1 MLFMNDEFYMKLA
14 IDTAWRYQ
22 LLTYPNPAVGAVV
35 VCRGQIV
42 AVEAHR
48 KAGTSHAEVLAL
60 VSAYERLSGQRVDFD
75 PMDAV
80 VAHDFLRAL
89 PQNFFSRC
97 TIYVTLE
104 PCSHSG
110 KTPSCA
116 DLLVTLQLERVVI
129 ALADPIAGHGGG
141 AARLENVTMGV
152 LEEAARD
159 LIAPFLV
166 WQERA
171 FVLFKI
177 AQTLNGR
184 IGGGYLSSHASLEH
198 VHAIR
203 SVANRLIIGG
213 HTVRTDRP
221 TLDSRFVLDGQAP
234 DVTIFS
240 HRDDF
245 DRSIPLFG
253 VPGRHVAV
261 SSALECL
268 DKPSLVLVE
277 GGGGML
283 EAMHG
288 HIDWMLSYLTPKLS
302 DNEITYN
309 TPSTLRFLHA
319 ETIDVDMMIW
329 SQYRGD

>member
-1 MLFMNDEFYMKLA
+1 
-14 IDTAWRYQ
+14 
-22 LLTYPNPAVGAVV
+22 
-35 VCRGQIV
+35 
-42 AVEAHR
+42 
-48 KAGTSHAEVLAL
+48 
-60 VSAYERLSGQRVDFD
+60 
-75 PMDAV
+75 
-80 VAHDFLRAL
+80 VAHDFLRGL
-89 PQNFFSRC
+89 PEGFFGRC

-116 DLLVTLQLERVVI
+116 DLLSVLRLERVVI
-129 ALADPIAGHGGG
+129 ALPDPIAGHGGG
-141 AARLENVTMGV
+141 AERLANVTMGV
-152 LEEAARD
+152 LEDATRD

-184 IGGGYLSSHASLEH
+184 IGGGYLSSRASLEH
-198 VHAIR
+198 VHTIR
-203 SVANRLIIGG
+203 NVADCLIIGG
-213 HTVRTDRP
+213 NTVRTDRP
-221 TLDSRFVLDGQAP
+221 TLDSRFVSDGQAP

-240 HRDDF
+240 RQDDF
-245 DRSIPLFG
+245 DRSIPLFD
-253 VPGRHVAV
+253 VPGRHVEV
-261 SSALECL
+261 NSSLECL

-288 HIDWMLSYLTPKLS
+288 HIDWMLTYLTPKLS

-309 TPSTLRFLHA
+309 TPSTLRFLHT

-329 SQYRGD
+329 SRYRGD

>member
-1 MLFMNDEFYMKLA
+1 MTDEFYMQLA
-14 IDTAWRYQ
+14 IDKAWQYQ

-35 VCRGQIV
+35 VCDGRIV
-42 AVEAHR
+42 ASEAHR

-60 VSAYERLSGQRVDFD
+60 VSAYEWLSGERVDFD
-75 PMDAV
+75 PMDALA
-80 VAHDFLRAL
+80 AHDFLRGL
-89 PQNFFSRC
+89 SEGFFGRC

-116 DLLVTLQLERVVI
+116 DLLVTLRLERVVI
-129 ALADPIAGHGGG
+129 ALPDPIAGHGGG
-141 AARLENVTMGV
+141 AERLENVTMGV
-152 LEEAARD
+152 MEDAARD
-159 LIAPFLV
+159 LIAPFLI

-171 FVLFKI
+171 FVVFKI

-198 VHAIR
+198 VHKIR
-203 SVANRLIIGG
+203 SVADRLIIGG
-213 HTVRTDRP
+213 NTVRTDRP
-221 TLDSRFVLDGQAP
+221 TLDSRFVSDGRAP

-240 HRDDF
+240 RQDDF
-245 DRSIPLFG
+245 ERSIPLFD
-253 VPGRHVAV
+253 VPKRRVEVCSTIKG
-261 SSALECL
+261 LN
-268 DKPSLVLVE
+268 KPSLVLIE

-283 EAMHG
+283 AAMQD
-288 HIDWMLSYLTPKLS
+288 HIDWMLTYLTPKLS

-309 TPSTLRFLHA
+309 TPSTLRFLHT
-319 ETIDVDMMIW
+319 ERIDVDMMIW